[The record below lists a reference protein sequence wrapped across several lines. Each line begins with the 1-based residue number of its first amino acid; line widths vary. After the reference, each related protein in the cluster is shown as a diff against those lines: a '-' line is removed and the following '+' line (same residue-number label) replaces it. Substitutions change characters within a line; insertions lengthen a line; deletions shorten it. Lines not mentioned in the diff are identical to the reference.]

1 MKKPFAILMFV
12 SASALAGAAF
22 SEIPQKKQKV
32 PGMCATE
39 ARGNPDP
46 AGIAITEEGGDN
58 QHADRPKGKGKSRL
72 KAPSGDCPASAETH
86 KQGHSHH

>member
-1 MKKPFAILMFV
+1 MRKPFAILMFV

-22 SEIPQKKQKV
+22 GEIPPKKQKV
-32 PGMCATE
+32 PGVCAAE
-39 ARGNPDP
+39 APGGGS

-72 KAPSGDCPASAETH
+72 KAPGGDCPAPAEAP